1 MFWGPVIEIRRDV
14 SWPSNKFG
22 MAPSRFGAARDY
34 FVVDAPERRTGLMRQ
49 LWETR
54 LLGDE
59 VRKNQPYFVNI

>member
-1 MFWGPVIEIRRDV
+1 VLLAGGNGKDSWFSVQDPGRDH
-14 SWPSNKFG
+14 
-22 MAPSRFGAARDY
+22 
-34 FVVDAPERRTGLMRQ
+34 FVVEELAGRTGKGRE